1 MWGAHFQSWATLV
14 KSAEGSAH
22 LILVAGLSL
31 YRIGIYLSA
40 PIAAVKAGISLL
52 HLVVASKNLSIID
65 VNERR
70 IQQSKRAE

>member
-1 MWGAHFQSWATLV
+1 MIS
-14 KSAEGSAH
+14 
-22 LILVAGLSL
+22 VAGLSL
-31 YRIGIYLSA
+31 YRIAIYLSA
-40 PIAAVKAGISLL
+40 PVAAVKAGISLL